1 MVDEDKTFVE
11 RRVSFDLRDACS
23 TRWQGNYHSPT
34 NFMKRYLIILT
45 LAAGLSVSGAS
56 CSLLTTKQVNSNTT
70 NTNIATTGAITYA
83 GQDGKNAL
91 ELLQQKHSVDVS
103 AQGFVNAIDGRKP
116 GDHEFWALY
125 VNGKQAEVGAKE
137 YVSKSNDAIEWKLE
151 SF

>member
-11 RRVSFDLRDACS
+11 RRVSFELRDTCS

-56 CSLLTTKQVNSNTT
+56 CSLLTTKQVNSNTA
-70 NTNIATTGAITYA
+70 NTNVATTGVVTYA

-116 GDHEFWALY
+116 GDHEFWAFY

-137 YVSKSNDAIEWKLE
+137 YASKSSDAIEWKLE